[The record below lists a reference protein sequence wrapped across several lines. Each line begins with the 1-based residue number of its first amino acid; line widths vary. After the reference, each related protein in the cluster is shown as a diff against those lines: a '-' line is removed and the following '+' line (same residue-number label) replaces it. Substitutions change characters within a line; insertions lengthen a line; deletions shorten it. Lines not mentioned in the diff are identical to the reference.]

1 MKNFKKGIL
10 ATLVAAVGVLG
21 AAQSA
26 MAGTAT
32 ATFQVTATVN
42 SACVVSATN
51 VAFGTI
57 TPAATGTSTATGTI
71 TSTCTKTTPY
81 TLAISAGSSASVAG
95 RTMVGGTAGN
105 DDKLAYNLY
114 TSNTYTTPWGE
125 TVGTNTVGLTGTGT
139 AQTSTVFGRLDLNQY
154 LKPDTYTDN
163 LTVTLAY

>member
-1 MKNFKKGIL
+1 MKNFKKGFL
-10 ATLVAAVGVLG
+10 ASALAIVGLIG
-21 AAQSA
+21 ASQSA
-26 MAGTAT
+26 IAGTAT

-57 TPAATGTSTATGTI
+57 TPAATGTSQATGTI

-81 TLAISAGSSASVAG
+81 TLAISAGGSGSVAA
-95 RTMVGGTAGN
+95 RTMAGTAGN
-105 DDKLAYNLY
+105 TDVLAYNLY
-114 TSNTYTTPWGE
+114 TSNTYATPWGE
-125 TVGTNTVGLTGTGT
+125 TVGTNTVAAVGTGA
-139 AQTSTVFGRLDLNQY
+139 AQTATIYGQLSLNQY

>member
-10 ATLVAAVGVLG
+10 ATLVATIGILAS
-21 AAQSA
+21 QSA

-42 SACVVSATN
+42 SACVIAATN
-51 VAFGTI
+51 VAFGTV
-57 TPAATGTSTATGTI
+57 TPAATGTLAAQGTI

-81 TLAISAGSSASVAG
+81 TLAIS
-95 RTMVGGTAGN
+95 GGTSN
-105 DDKLAYNLY
+105 DVSARKMAPGSTDNADKLAYNLY
-114 TSNTYTTPWGE
+114 TSNAYTTPWGE
-125 TVGTNTVGLTGTGT
+125 TIGTNTVGLTGTGA

-154 LKPDTYTDN
+154 LRPDTYTDN